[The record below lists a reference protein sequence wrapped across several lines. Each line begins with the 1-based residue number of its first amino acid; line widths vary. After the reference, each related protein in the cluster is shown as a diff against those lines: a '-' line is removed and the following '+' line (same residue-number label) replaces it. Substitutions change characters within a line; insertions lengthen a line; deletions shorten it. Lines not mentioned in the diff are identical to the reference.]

1 MATKKRSLKLF
12 LYKLWNNSQPR
23 KNSGFTLIELMVA
36 LAMSSLV
43 IAALL
48 GMLVQLVQ
56 TDQGESARNQTQ
68 QEMQLA
74 LNYIV
79 DDLRDAVY
87 VYGSD
92 CHRNDTS
99 SCPQFAKFI
108 PNFGTNVEPVLAF
121 WKAKPL
127 DQDDLDQL
135 PADCN
140 TFADQRQQA
149 ECSNLKIKR
158 RAYSL
163 VVYLQSTE
171 SGSTSPWKGKSR
183 LIRYELPKYKS
194 EQLATLTRSIG
205 FVDPSENQNNFV
217 TWPYDSGNNLQT
229 PGAGGRPDKN
239 QDGWWAVLVDFVD
252 DPSNTTPAPSCPNPD
267 PAKPIYSRIPNAD
280 PTKRINYT
288 SNSFFV
294 CVRNTV
300 DDNNGGQ
307 NQEVFEG
314 QNQDVILYL
323 RGNPKDRFSFLNTT
337 SDLQMLQTQVTIGG
351 VIDKTPK

>member
-1 MATKKRSLKLF
+1 MATKKRLLKLF
-12 LYKLWNNSQPR
+12 LYKLWKNSHQR
-23 KNSGFTLIELMVA
+23 KTSGFTLIELMVA
-36 LAMSSLV
+36 LVMSSLV

-87 VYGSD
+87 VYGSG
-92 CHRNDTS
+92 CHPDNTS
-99 SCPQFAKFI
+99 SCPQFANFI
-108 PNFGTNVEPVLAF
+108 PNFGANVEPVLAF

-127 DQDDLDQL
+127 DDDIDEL

-140 TFADQRQQA
+140 TFTDEKEQV

-171 SGSTSPWKGKSR
+171 SDSNWKGKSR
-183 LIRYELPKYKS
+183 LIRYELPKYKRD
-194 EQLATLTRSIG
+194 QLATLTRSNG
-205 FVDPSENQNNFV
+205 FVDPSENQNNFA
-217 TWPYDSGNNLQT
+217 TWPYDGGGNNLQT
-229 PGAGGRPDKN
+229 SRPAN
-239 QDGWWAVLVDFVD
+239 NGTDGWKAVLVDFVD
-252 DPSNTTPAPSCPNPD
+252 DPSNTILAPPSCPNPD
-267 PAKPIYSRIPNAD
+267 PANPIYKRIPDAD
-280 PTKRINYT
+280 ATKHINYT
-288 SNSFFV
+288 SNSFFA
-294 CVRNTV
+294 CVRDV
-300 DDNNGGQ
+300 GGNN
-307 NQEVFEG
+307 VG

-323 RGNPKDRFSFLNTT
+323 RGNPKDRFSFLNTS

-351 VIDKTPK
+351 VIDKTPQ

>member
-1 MATKKRSLKLF
+1 MATKKQSLKLF
-12 LYKLWNNSQPR
+12 LYKLWNNSHQR
-23 KNSGFTLIELMVA
+23 KTSGFTLIELMVA
-36 LAMSSLV
+36 LVMSSLV

-87 VYGSD
+87 VYGSG
-92 CHRNDTS
+92 CHPDNAS
-99 SCPQFAKFI
+99 SCPQFANFI
-108 PNFGTNVEPVLAF
+108 PNFGANVEPVLAF

-127 DQDDLDQL
+127 DDDDIDEL

-140 TFADQRQQA
+140 TFTDEKEQV

-171 SGSTSPWKGKSR
+171 SDSTWKGKSR
-183 LIRYELPKYKS
+183 LERYELSKYS
-194 EQLATLTRSIG
+194 DLATLTRSKG
-205 FVDPSENQNNFV
+205 FVDPSENQNNFA
-217 TWPYDSGNNLQT
+217 TWPYDGGGNNLQT
-229 PGAGGRPDKN
+229 PGAGGRPLKN
-239 QDGWWAVLVDFVD
+239 QDGYWKATLVDFVD
-252 DPSNTTPAPSCPNPD
+252 DPSNTTIPAPPECPNPD
-267 PAKPIYSRIPNAD
+267 RANPIYKRIPDAD
-280 PTKRINYT
+280 ATKHINYT
-288 SNSFFV
+288 SNSFFA
-294 CVRNTV
+294 CVRDV
-300 DDNNGGQ
+300 GGNN
-307 NQEVFEG
+307 VG

-323 RGNPKDRFSFLNTT
+323 RGNPKDRFSFLNTS

-351 VIDKTPK
+351 VIDKTPQ